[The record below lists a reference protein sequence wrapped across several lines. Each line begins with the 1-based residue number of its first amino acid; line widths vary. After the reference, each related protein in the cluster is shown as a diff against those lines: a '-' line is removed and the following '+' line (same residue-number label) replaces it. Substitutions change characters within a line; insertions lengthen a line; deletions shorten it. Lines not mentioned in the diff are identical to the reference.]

1 MTIQEL
7 ERCIQLYG
15 RDIYSFCMHLTK
27 EKGSADDLYQ
37 DTFLEATKKLAAIR
51 YEDNPKSYLLSV
63 AIRLWKN
70 RVRKLAWRNR
80 IAPQVGETTLE
91 QEGGAT
97 PDVSEKAV
105 ANEERGMLWKAIDA
119 LDDRYRIPLLLYYMD
134 IWRSKASQNWQN
146 FYRFRREQS
155 KADCTKPD
163 NCWKKNWRI
172 IIHERYG

>member
-7 ERCIQLYG
+7 EQCILLYG
-15 RDIYSFCMHLTK
+15 KDIYSFCMHLTK
-27 EKGSADDLYQ
+27 EKASADDLYQ
-37 DTFLEATKKLAAIR
+37 DTFLEAMKKLAVIR

-119 LDDRYRIPLLLYYMD
+119 LDDRYRIPLLLYYME
-134 IWRSKASQNWQN
+134 
-146 FYRFRREQS
+146 EQS
-155 KADCTKPD
+155 IAELAELLSIPQGTVKSRLHKARQLLEKELED
-163 NCWKKNWRI
+163 
-172 IIHERYG
+172 YYS

>member
-15 RDIYSFCMHLTK
+15 KDIYSFCMHLTK

-37 DTFLEATKKLAAIR
+37 DTFLEAMKKLAAIR

-119 LDDRYRIPLLLYYMD
+119 LDDRYRIPLYKEASFKPYVIAAMIMLSKFENPQD
-134 IWRSKASQNWQN
+134 ILKKLEVKA
-146 FYRFRREQS
+146 
-155 KADCTKPD
+155 AP
-163 NCWKKNWRI
+163 RI
-172 IIHERYG
+172 ME

>member
-1 MTIQEL
+1 
-7 ERCIQLYG
+7 
-15 RDIYSFCMHLTK
+15 MHLTK

-37 DTFLEATKKLAAIR
+37 DTFLEAMKKLAVIR

-70 RVRKLAWRNR
+70 RVRKFAWRNR
-80 IAPQVGETTLE
+80 IAPQVGETALE

-119 LDDRYRIPLLLYYMD
+119 LDDRYRIPLLLYYME
-134 IWRSKASQNWQN
+134 
-146 FYRFRREQS
+146 EQS
-155 KADCTKPD
+155 IAELAELLSIPQGTVKSRLHKARQLLEKELED
-163 NCWKKNWRI
+163 
-172 IIHERYG
+172 YYS

>member
-1 MTIQEL
+1 
-7 ERCIQLYG
+7 
-15 RDIYSFCMHLTK
+15 MHLTK

-37 DTFLEATKKLAAIR
+37 DTILEAMKKLAAIR

-119 LDDRYRIPLLLYYMD
+119 LDDRYRIPLLLYYME
-134 IWRSKASQNWQN
+134 
-146 FYRFRREQS
+146 EQS
-155 KADCTKPD
+155 IAELAELLSIPQGTVKSRLHKARQLLEKELED
-163 NCWKKNWRI
+163 
-172 IIHERYG
+172 YYS

>member
-1 MTIQEL
+1 
-7 ERCIQLYG
+7 
-15 RDIYSFCMHLTK
+15 MHLTK

-37 DTFLEATKKLAAIR
+37 DTFLEAMKKLAVIR

-70 RVRKLAWRNR
+70 RVRKLAWRSR
-80 IAPQVGETTLE
+80 IAPQVGETALE

-119 LDDRYRIPLLLYYMD
+119 LDDRYRIPLLLYYME
-134 IWRSKASQNWQN
+134 
-146 FYRFRREQS
+146 EQS
-155 KADCTKPD
+155 VAELAELLSIPQGTVKSRLHKARQLLEKELED
-163 NCWKKNWRI
+163 
-172 IIHERYG
+172 YYS

>member
-7 ERCIQLYG
+7 ERCIQLYSK
-15 RDIYSFCMHLTK
+15 DIYSFCMHLTK

-37 DTFLEATKKLAAIR
+37 DTFLEAMKKLAVIR

-70 RVRKLAWRNR
+70 RVRKFAWRNR
-80 IAPQVGETTLE
+80 IAPQVGETALE

-105 ANEERGMLWKAIDA
+105 ANEERGMLWKAVDA
-119 LDDRYRIPLLLYYMD
+119 LDDRYRIPLLLYYME
-134 IWRSKASQNWQN
+134 
-146 FYRFRREQS
+146 EQS
-155 KADCTKPD
+155 IAELAELLSIPQGTVKSRLHKARQLWEKELED
-163 NCWKKNWRI
+163 
-172 IIHERYG
+172 YYS

>member
-1 MTIQEL
+1 
-7 ERCIQLYG
+7 
-15 RDIYSFCMHLTK
+15 MHLTK

-37 DTFLEATKKLAAIR
+37 DTFLEAMKKLAVIR

-70 RVRKLAWRNR
+70 RVRKFAWRNR
-80 IAPQVGETTLE
+80 IAPQVGETALE

-119 LDDRYRIPLLLYYMD
+119 LDDRYRIPLLLYYME
-134 IWRSKASQNWQN
+134 
-146 FYRFRREQS
+146 EQS
-155 KADCTKPD
+155 VAELAELLSIPQGTVKSRLHKARQLLEKELED
-163 NCWKKNWRI
+163 
-172 IIHERYG
+172 YYS

>member
-1 MTIQEL
+1 
-7 ERCIQLYG
+7 
-15 RDIYSFCMHLTK
+15 MHLTK

-37 DTFLEATKKLAAIR
+37 DTFLEATKKLAVIR

-70 RVRKLAWRNR
+70 RVRKFAWRNR
-80 IAPQVGETTLE
+80 IAPQVGETALE

-119 LDDRYRIPLLLYYMD
+119 LDDRYRIPLLLYYME
-134 IWRSKASQNWQN
+134 
-146 FYRFRREQS
+146 EQS
-155 KADCTKPD
+155 IAELAELLSIPQGTVKSRLHKARQLLEKELED
-163 NCWKKNWRI
+163 
-172 IIHERYG
+172 YYS

>member
-15 RDIYSFCMHLTK
+15 KDIYSFCMHLTK

-37 DTFLEATKKLAAIR
+37 DTFLEAMKKLAAIR

-119 LDDRYRIPLLLYYMD
+119 LDDRYRIPLYKEASFKPYVIAAMIML
-134 IWRSKASQNWQN
+134 SKFENPQDTLKKL
-146 FYRFRREQS
+146 EV
-155 KADCTKPD
+155 KAAP
-163 NCWKKNWRI
+163 RI
-172 IIHERYG
+172 FE